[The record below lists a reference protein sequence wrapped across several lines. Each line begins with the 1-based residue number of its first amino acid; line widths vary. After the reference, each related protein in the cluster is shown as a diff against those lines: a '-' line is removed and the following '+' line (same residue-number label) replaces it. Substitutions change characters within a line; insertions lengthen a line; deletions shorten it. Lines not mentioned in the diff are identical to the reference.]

1 VVAAR
6 IATPERC
13 SIPIGSRLF
22 LTGEQLASGWLL
34 QSTLGPDVRASA
46 QEALASR
53 KSRVVKFEDFEVFC
67 EVYCSSAAALDFWR
81 EKLIRASITDP
92 SSPFQA

>member
-1 VVAAR
+1 VVAVL

-53 KSRVVKFEDFEVFC
+53 KSRVVKFEDFEVFV
-67 EVYCSSAAALDFWR
+67 EFVAPALPL
-81 EKLIRASITDP
+81 LIFGGRS
-92 SSPFQA
+92 